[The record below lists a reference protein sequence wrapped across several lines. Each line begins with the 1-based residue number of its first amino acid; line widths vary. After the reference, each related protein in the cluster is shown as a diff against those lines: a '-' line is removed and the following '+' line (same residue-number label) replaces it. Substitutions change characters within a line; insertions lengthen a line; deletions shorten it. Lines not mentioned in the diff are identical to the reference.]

1 MRYHSLPKAILE
13 FLAGTSCAI
22 VDGFLPPKYPE
33 AKLARMLLGMD
44 GRRRSRAAAKQT
56 LSVALSRL
64 KQQKLVAR
72 TGSKRYTRWNITSA
86 GKKILQQTQPPEKDL
101 YDLAPEDD
109 IVRIVTFDIPEK
121 IRGKR
126 DWLREQ
132 LFACGYRLL
141 QRSVFTGT
149 RPLPD
154 AFIQRVDKMRIG
166 KYIHIAGIDKN
177 GTLRIDAKRL

>member
-1 MRYHSLPKAILE
+1 MRYDSVPKAILE
-13 FLAGTSCAI
+13 LLAGVGYAV
-22 VDGFLPPKYPE
+22 VDGFLPPNYPE

-72 TGSKRYTRWNITSA
+72 TGSKRYARWKITPL
-86 GKKILQQTQPPEKDL
+86 GKKVLRQTRSPEENL
-101 YDLAPEDD
+101 YDLAPEDS

-154 AFIQRVDKMRIG
+154 AFIRRVDEMRIG
-166 KYIHIAGIDKN
+166 KYLHIASLTQTGAIPK
-177 GTLRIDAKRL
+177 KS

>member
-13 FLAGTSCAI
+13 FLAGVGYA
-22 VDGFLPPKYPE
+22 VLDGFLPPNYPE
-33 AKLARMLLGMD
+33 AKLARMLLGMG

-64 KQQKLVAR
+64 KQQKLVSR
-72 TGSKRYTRWNITSA
+72 TGSKKYTRWKITSA
-86 GKKILQQTQPPEKDL
+86 GKKTLLQTKPREKYL
-101 YDLAPEDD
+101 YHLAPEDG

-154 AFIQRVDKMRIG
+154 AFIKRVDEMKIG
-166 KYIHIAGIDKN
+166 KYLHIASLTQT
-177 GTLRIDAKRL
+177 GTIPKKL